1 MDFVNEETGE
11 IFFDA
16 YEVIQVNLY
25 HKFKNDYYV
34 SPSEATSDKIL
45 REQCL
50 FVDEDASRAPYIK
63 FALYQKAL
71 KKDYDVVVKL
81 ASKIKYRNII
91 FLDIPDLC
99 HIFGLSD
106 NKNLDRKLKALSK
119 RNIIQ
124 YSKVSRSQ
132 YKVFVNPR
140 IFYRGDKRTYMA
152 LCAKSEWDLDG
163 KPQAA
168 KQLIVENDTVVSE
181 ITAEKQLLWEAQD
194 DRVNKILEDLGYK
207 HEDDYEK
214 CVGRSRKNK
223 VLNCNM
229 QKFYSLRN
237 I

>member
-16 YEVIQVNLY
+16 YEVIPVNFDEM
-25 HKFKNDYYV
+25 FKDTYYV
-34 SPSEATSDKIL
+34 RPNSATSEQMLK
-45 REQCL
+45 EQCL
-50 FVDEDASRAPYIK
+50 FVGEKKNHEPHINIS
-63 FALYQKAL
+63 LYQKSL
-71 KKDYDVVVKL
+71 KKDYEVVVKL
-81 ASKIKYRNII
+81 TTKIEYRNII

-99 HIFGLSD
+99 KIFGLSD
-106 NKNLDRKLKALSK
+106 NKNLERKLKALSK

-168 KQLIVENDTVVSE
+168 KQLIVENDIVVSE

-229 QKFYSLRN
+229 QKFISKY
-237 I
+237 IH